1 MPPEQLDVEPRAAEK
16 FPDVETNK
24 SVLKLDEVD
33 LEIVS
38 SNIENTIRPYDTVL

>member
-1 MPPEQLDVEPRAAEK
+1 MPPEQLDVKPRAAEK